1 MTNLAGLHAVATPA
15 AAGME
20 GAAQSVVTGIALL
33 DVNGCVGALEVVFN
47 YQTSA
52 KIVGGADCFKYDI
65 SGIDNQRRQDRD
77 FCILD
82 DAVRDQLRNR
92 IGLDSLE

>member
-1 MTNLAGLHAVATPA
+1 MARLADLHAVATPA

-33 DVNGCVGALEVVFN
+33 DVNGCVGTLEVVFN

-52 KIVGGADCFKYDI
+52 KIVGCADCFKYDI
-65 SGIDNQRRQDRD
+65 IGTVYQPRQDRD
-77 FCILD
+77 FCVLD